1 MTDTK
6 TDTQETIDHDA
17 LAVIAALRRESD
29 TQLIAF
35 LSSDDT
41 RAQAIK
47 GITEKIAAYPYG
59 KEARAFFG
67 SDGIITGD
75 LYLKAEQE
83 PFKDG
88 GGINGIASFLDV
100 VNTYKGAT
108 DETKERAEKI
118 TDGGITRL
126 SQIVDKVKLD
136 TNAVIDALDGG
147 KWKTLD
153 GEAWPRDHYGLAD
166 ITAFLPPHIFDGY
179 HPSRILE
186 SSQITNHV
194 IAKRNSTVSVRDMD
208 LCIDTDARGHWIAV
222 AKDRNTES
230 EEIVIPYGSLM
241 GLDVSFAFLCNL
253 DAAGYTKALKDL
265 FAEPI
270 EVEAELIPLAQ
281 VQESEQFINHG
292 FIAKTLRGIT
302 AIAYGEPEYILTP
315 KGGKSKEVYRLR
327 ASEKTCS
334 DYIKAGGND
343 ELLLEVIDT
352 VTQIIKD
359 PQAEKYRVGNHVAIT
374 VNTIIQEL
382 LRTKGGTIEARKYKA
397 QRQIVNAALLAATE
411 IRIIATDPSG
421 NELLN
426 TLSPYKGEY
435 RQEYRYKKH
444 TYKDVWL
451 FDVSAETY
459 NDYSEEQG
467 HTYRY
472 PLLDMDRPLTLTE
485 SWIDRYLKDALNEL
499 RGKLYKS
506 DGTKRPQ
513 KTATVKRAW
522 RDLFDKAA
530 EPSKELT
537 SRKKQSLVKDFQT
550 ILEVLAEM
558 DARGELREGRPLYIK
573 AYSERDASRGRGRGE
588 WKNLIIEASSN
599 LHTPQIDLS

>member
-6 TDTQETIDHDA
+6 TDPQEILDRDA
-17 LAVIAALRRESD
+17 LALIASLRRESES
-29 TQLIAF
+29 QLIAF

-47 GITEKIAAYPYG
+47 DITDEIAAYPYG
-59 KEARAFFG
+59 EKARALFG
-67 SDGIITGD
+67 SDGIITNA
-75 LYLKAEQE
+75 LYLSAKQK
-83 PFKDG
+83 PFTNG
-88 GGINGIASFLDV
+88 GAINGIASFLDV
-100 VNTYKGAT
+100 VSIYETA
-108 DETKERAEKI
+108 DEPIKKRAEKL
-118 TDGGITRL
+118 TNGGIANL
-126 SQIVDKVKLD
+126 AQIVDRVKDD
-136 TNAVIDALDGG
+136 TNTVIDALDAG
-147 KWKTLD
+147 KWKTLE

-166 ITAFLPPHIFDGY
+166 IAEYIPPQAFEHI
-179 HPSRILE
+179 HESRKLK
-186 SSQITNHV
+186 SSQITNHQ
-194 IAKRNSTVSVRDMD
+194 IAKRTATVSVRDMEI
-208 LCIDTDARGHWIAV
+208 CIDTGAPSHIVTVPKER
-222 AKDRNTES
+222 TEGDS
-230 EEIVIPYGSLM
+230 EIVIPYGALM

-253 DAAGYTKALKDL
+253 DAAGYTQALKDL
-265 FAEPI
+265 FTKPL

-292 FIAKTLRGIT
+292 FIAKTIRGIT
-302 AIAYGEPEYILTP
+302 AIAFGEPEYNLTP
-315 KGGKSKEVYRLR
+315 KGGKSKERYSLR

-343 ELLLEVIDT
+343 ELLLEIIDT

-359 PQAEKYRVGNHVAIT
+359 PQAEKYRVGNYLAIT
-374 VNTIIQEL
+374 VNTIVQEL
-382 LRTKGGTIEARKYKA
+382 LRTKGGTIEARKYQT
-397 QRQIVNAALLAATE
+397 QRQIVNTALLAATE

-421 NELLN
+421 KELLN

-435 RQEYRYKKH
+435 RKEYRFKKH

-459 NDYSEEQG
+459 NDYSEDQG

-472 PLLDMDRPLTLTE
+472 PLLNMDRPLTLTE

-513 KTATVKRAW
+513 KTATVKRSWAE
-522 RDLFDKAA
+522 LFDKEA
-530 EPSKELT
+530 EPTKELT
-537 SRKKQSLVKDFQT
+537 SRKKKSLVTDFQT
-550 ILEVLAEM
+550 ILSVLADM
-558 DARGELREGRPLYIK
+558 DAHGELREGRPLYIK

-588 WKNLIIEASSN
+588 WKNLVIEASSS
-599 LHTPQIDLS
+599 LHTPNVDLI